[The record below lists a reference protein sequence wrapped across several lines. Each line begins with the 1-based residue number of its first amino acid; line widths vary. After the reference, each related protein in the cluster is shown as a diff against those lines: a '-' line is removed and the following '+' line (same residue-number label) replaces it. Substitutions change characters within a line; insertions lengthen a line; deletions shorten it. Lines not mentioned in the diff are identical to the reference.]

1 MGNFKKSVAVNG
13 KYKSMVIRNN
23 EFVDPET
30 GNVVDVIAEL
40 SKIYG
45 EEEFSI
51 STSAKTDIDLD

>member
-23 EFVDPET
+23 KFVDPET